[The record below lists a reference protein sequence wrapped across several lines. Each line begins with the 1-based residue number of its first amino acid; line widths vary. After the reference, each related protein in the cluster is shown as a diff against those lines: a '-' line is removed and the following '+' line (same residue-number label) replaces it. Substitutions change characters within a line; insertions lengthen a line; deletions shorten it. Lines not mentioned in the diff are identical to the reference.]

1 MGAPAAFEHR
11 RQELAEMSAKRS
23 AEVNDNEAGL
33 VTFRQGGRVG
43 RDLTVGHWMNLD
55 VLPICYMIL

>member
-1 MGAPAAFEHR
+1 
-11 RQELAEMSAKRS
+11 MSAKRS